1 MYPNVLREIYAGRMA
16 IRQRREPIF
25 LATTSQ
31 HFGFSFIVSVSTSPC
46 LFLILYRVVAI
57 QISNP
62 GAFKIDVFAIEN
74 LNFKEALR
82 FRRSFQLLVEINLQI
97 SIFQN

>member
-1 MYPNVLREIYAGRMA
+1 MYPNVLGEIYADRMA

-25 LATTSQ
+25 LATTSRY
-31 HFGFSFIVSVSTSPC
+31 FGFSFIVSVSTSPC
-46 LFLILYRVVAI
+46 LLILYRVVAI
-57 QISNP
+57 QVSNP
-62 GAFKIDVFAIEN
+62 GAFKIDVFVIEN

>member
-1 MYPNVLREIYAGRMA
+1 MYPNVLGEIYADRMA

-25 LATTSQ
+25 LATTSR

-46 LFLILYRVVAI
+46 LLILYRVVAI
-57 QISNP
+57 QVSNP